1 MLVGSCEGVNDRRI
15 AAEIVDGAL
24 DPDAVADRC
33 GAGARCGEC
42 RPTIEA
48 LLVEL
53 GLAGQPAA

>member
-1 MLVGSCEGVNDRRI
+1 MVVCSCAAVNDRRI
-15 AAEIVDGAL
+15 VAEIVDGAL

-33 GAGARCGEC
+33 GAGAHCGEC

-48 LLVEL
+48 LLVKL